1 MRLYQAMVGLSALY
15 IPDLSVIKFPFKTE
29 EYNCEWSN
37 DTPFGEK
44 GKKMFT
50 KWIKVFLGA

>member
-50 KWIKVFLGA
+50 KWI